1 MRKGLVNLSSAHFPL
16 DQSETRHCPRVLN
29 QSSQEGAKEVGR
41 RWVEQGK
48 GLNFNS
54 KNILFLL
61 KARTS
66 NQFISSKL
74 IQLDKHFWSIQC
86 LNCLY

>member
-29 QSSQEGAKEVGR
+29 QSSQEGAKVVGR

-61 KARTS
+61 KDRTDRTLMVVGGMGGVS
-66 NQFISSKL
+66 RLK
-74 IQLDKHFWSIQC
+74 
-86 LNCLY
+86 